1 MPKMNPP
8 KGKKNKIETS
18 HSDSSSDEEEIVIE
32 IVSGSEE
39 EEEIDEKEFKKYL
52 KKMFPKMKNFDE
64 KIKKMDKIDEKITKE
79 RSKKKSNSKK
89 QKLKKQREETDEEE
103 EEITNRKS
111 KRISNQC
118 NKKNKKHKKN
128 KKNKKRVESE
138 EEEEEEEIT
147 QTDESD
153 TEYELG
159 EEESEE
165 EIDIENMDEE
175 ELKEFLKEGMQMNL
189 VFTIGGN
196 QLEEYDEEEEE
207 EESEEEES
215 EEESEESEEEVT
227 QEEKEK
233 IDESYKILLHDLKKY
248 VPGKNEKGRT
258 KVLQK
263 LEKMAIKEQK
273 EIEKKEKK
281 AEKKEKQKN
290 MKKFKGLLNDKNVMN
305 DFKYF
310 QKMDNDTQKK
320 VLSHMEEINSH
331 TKIDKP
337 YRIQLIEA
345 DIPTMYKNYA
355 LKKINMLKYMRPG
368 DGEYYKVKTWV
379 DGFMKVPFNS
389 HSKIPVS
396 MQDNKIEE
404 IQEFME
410 DSQKTLDSVVYG
422 LDDAKM
428 QIMQMVGQ
436 WIAKPGSVGNAIA
449 IKGPMGTGKT
459 TLIKD
464 GISKILNRP
473 FAFIPLGGATDSS
486 YLEGHSYTYEGS
498 MWGKIVDILI
508 NCKSMNPVF
517 YFDELDKVSDTPKGE
532 EIIGILTH
540 LTDTTQ
546 NSQFHDKY
554 FSNIDFD
561 LSQALFIFS
570 YNHEE
575 KVNPI
580 LKDRMY
586 RIETK
591 GYSNPD
597 KLIIANE
604 YLLPKIRENVNFQKE
619 DIIIPD
625 ETLNYINTNLTDGEK
640 GVRNLKRCLETIFT
654 KLNLFRLVKNGT
666 NLFNKDSKLSVEFPF
681 TVTPDVIDK
690 LIKKNSGNIPP
701 YGMYT

>member
-18 HSDSSSDEEEIVIE
+18 HSESSSDEEEIIIE

-39 EEEIDEKEFKKYL
+39 EEMDEKEFKKYL
-52 KKMFPKMKNFDE
+52 KKMFPNMKNFDE
-64 KIKKMDKIDEKITKE
+64 KIKEMDKIDKKITKE
-79 RSKKKSNSKK
+79 RSKKKSNSTKK
-89 QKLKKQREETDEEE
+89 KKSKKEKESEEE
-103 EEITNRKS
+103 EEEEFVPRKS
-111 KRISNQC
+111 KRISNQR
-118 NKKNKKHKKN
+118 KKKN
-128 KKNKKRVESE
+128 KKNKKSIEKEELES
-138 EEEEEEEIT
+138 T
-147 QTDESD
+147 SESD
-153 TEYELG
+153 TEYEVG

-165 EIDIENMDEE
+165 EIDLENMDEE

-207 EESEEEES
+207 TEEETEEEEEES
-215 EEESEESEEEVT
+215 DEEVT
-227 QEEKEK
+227 QEEKDK
-233 IDESYKILLHDLKKY
+233 LDESYKKILHDLKKY
-248 VPGKNEKGRT
+248 VPGKNEKGRN
-258 KVLQK
+258 KVLEK

-281 AEKKEKQKN
+281 MAKKEKQKN
-290 MKKFKGLLNDKNVMN
+290 LKKFKGLLNDKNVMN

-320 VLSHMEEINSH
+320 ILTHIEEINSH

-345 DIPTMYKNYA
+345 NIPTMYKNYA

-396 MQDNKIEE
+396 MQDNNIEE

-410 DSQKTLDSVVYG
+410 SSQKTLDSVVYG
-422 LDDAKM
+422 LNDAKM

-591 GYSNPD
+591 GYTNPD

-604 YLLPKIRENVNFQKE
+604 YLLPKIRENVNFKKE
-619 DIIIPD
+619 DVIIPD

-654 KLNLFRLVKNGT
+654 KLNLFRLVKSGT
-666 NLFNKDSKLSVEFPF
+666 KLFNKDTTLKVEFPF

-690 LIKKNSGNIPP
+690 LIKKNTGDVPP

>member
-8 KGKKNKIETS
+8 KGKKNKIES
-18 HSDSSSDEEEIVIE
+18 SDSETSSDEEIVIE
-32 IVSGSEE
+32 IVSETEE
-39 EEEIDEKEFKKYL
+39 EMDEKEFKKYL
-52 KKMFPKMKNFDE
+52 KKMFPNVKNLNE
-64 KIKKMDKIDEKITKE
+64 KIKEMDKIDKEITKE
-79 RSKKKSNSKK
+79 RSKNKNKKTNTKKHKSKK
-89 QKLKKQREETDEEE
+89 EESEEE
-103 EEITNRKS
+103 KKTVSRKS
-111 KRISNQC
+111 KRLLNQC
-118 NKKNKKHKKN
+118 KKKGKKHNKIKKH
-128 KKNKKRVESE
+128 VESE
-138 EEEEEEEIT
+138 EL
-147 QTDESD
+147 TDESD
-153 TEYELG
+153 TEYDLA
-159 EEESEE
+159 EEESEVE
-165 EIDIENMDEE
+165 FDLENMSEE
-175 ELKEFLKEGMQMNL
+175 ELEKELEEFLKEGMQMNL

-196 QLEEYDEEEEE
+196 QCEEYEEETEEEETEEEPEEETEEEEE
-207 EESEEEES
+207 EI
-215 EEESEESEEEVT
+215 T
-227 QEEKEK
+227 KEDK
-233 IDESYKILLHDLKKY
+233 NNIDESYKKILHDLKKY
-248 VPGKNEKGRT
+248 VPGKNEKGRI
-258 KVLQK
+258 KVLEK

-281 AEKKEKQKN
+281 MAKKEKQKN

-310 QKMDNDTQKK
+310 QKMDNETQKK
-320 VLSHMEEINSH
+320 ILTHMEEINSH

-396 MQDNKIEE
+396 MQENKIEE

-410 DSQKTLDSVVYG
+410 NSQKTLDSVVYG
-422 LDDAKM
+422 LNDAKM

-591 GYSNPD
+591 GYSNAD
-597 KLIIANE
+597 KLVIANE

-654 KLNLFRLVKNGT
+654 KLNLFRLVKGGT
-666 NLFNKDSKLSVEFPF
+666 NLFNKESTLNVEFPF
-681 TVTPDVIDK
+681 TVTSDILDK
-690 LIKKNSGNIPP
+690 LVKKNKGDVPP

>member
-1 MPKMNPP
+1 
-8 KGKKNKIETS
+8 
-18 HSDSSSDEEEIVIE
+18 
-32 IVSGSEE
+32 
-39 EEEIDEKEFKKYL
+39 
-52 KKMFPKMKNFDE
+52 
-64 KIKKMDKIDEKITKE
+64 
-79 RSKKKSNSKK
+79 
-89 QKLKKQREETDEEE
+89 
-103 EEITNRKS
+103 
-111 KRISNQC
+111 
-118 NKKNKKHKKN
+118 
-128 KKNKKRVESE
+128 
-138 EEEEEEEIT
+138 
-147 QTDESD
+147 
-153 TEYELG
+153 
-159 EEESEE
+159 
-165 EIDIENMDEE
+165 
-175 ELKEFLKEGMQMNL
+175 
-189 VFTIGGN
+189 
-196 QLEEYDEEEEE
+196 
-207 EESEEEES
+207 
-215 EEESEESEEEVT
+215 
-227 QEEKEK
+227 
-233 IDESYKILLHDLKKY
+233 
-248 VPGKNEKGRT
+248 
-258 KVLQK
+258 
-263 LEKMAIKEQK
+263 
-273 EIEKKEKK
+273 
-281 AEKKEKQKN
+281 
-290 MKKFKGLLNDKNVMN
+290 
-305 DFKYF
+305 
-310 QKMDNDTQKK
+310 
-320 VLSHMEEINSH
+320 
-331 TKIDKP
+331 
-337 YRIQLIEA
+337 
-345 DIPTMYKNYA
+345 
-355 LKKINMLKYMRPG
+355 
-368 DGEYYKVKTWV
+368 
-379 DGFMKVPFNS
+379 
-389 HSKIPVS
+389 
-396 MQDNKIEE
+396 
-404 IQEFME
+404 
-410 DSQKTLDSVVYG
+410 
-422 LDDAKM
+422 
-428 QIMQMVGQ
+428 
-436 WIAKPGSVGNAIA
+436 
-449 IKGPMGTGKT
+449 MGTGNT

-666 NLFNKDSKLSVEFPF
+666 NLFNKESKLSVEFPF

-690 LIKKNSGNIPP
+690 LIKKNKGDVAP